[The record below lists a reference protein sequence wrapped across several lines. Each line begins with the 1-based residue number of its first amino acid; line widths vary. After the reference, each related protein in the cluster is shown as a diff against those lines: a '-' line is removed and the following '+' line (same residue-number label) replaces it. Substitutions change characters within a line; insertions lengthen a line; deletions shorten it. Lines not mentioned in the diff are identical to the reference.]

1 MTKSKLET
9 NRCNNN
15 VKFKFQIERAKL
27 RLILHEIDKD
37 GIKARKSGR
46 LQRRTYQSQ
55 GPNHI
60 WHIDS
65 NHKLVRWNFIVS
77 GGIDLAGR

>member
-1 MTKSKLET
+1 MFKTHY
-9 NRCNNN
+9 
-15 VKFKFQIERAKL
+15 VKTESHHMIRKVL
-27 RLILHEIDKD
+27 R
-37 GIKARKSGR
+37 R